1 MISVRSLPRS
11 LSSDARTDCDVEDV
25 EDVVTHRARE
35 LGRRATRDAPAR
47 DDDDD
52 DDEEE
57 EEVVEEEE
65 DANDRTIALACMMR
79 ASLTF
84 E

>member
-25 EDVVTHRARE
+25 ENVVTHRVRE

-47 DDDDD
+47 DDN
-52 DDEEE
+52 DEEE
-57 EEVVEEEE
+57 EEEEEE

-79 ASLTF
+79 ASLTL

>member
-25 EDVVTHRARE
+25 ENVVTHRVRE

-52 DDEEE
+52 EE
-57 EEVVEEEE
+57 EEEE

>member
-25 EDVVTHRARE
+25 ENVVTHRARE

-57 EEVVEEEE
+57 EVVEEEE

>member
-25 EDVVTHRARE
+25 ENVVTHRARE

-47 DDDDD
+47 DDD
-52 DDEEE
+52 EEE
-57 EEVVEEEE
+57 EEEEEEE

>member
-1 MISVRSLPRS
+1 VISVRSLPRS

-25 EDVVTHRARE
+25 ENVVTHRVRE

-47 DDDDD
+47 DDN
-52 DDEEE
+52 DEEE
-57 EEVVEEEE
+57 EEEEE

-79 ASLTF
+79 ASLTL

>member
-25 EDVVTHRARE
+25 ENVVTHRARE

-47 DDDDD
+47 DD
-52 DDEEE
+52 EEE
-57 EEVVEEEE
+57 EEEEDG
-65 DANDRTIALACMMR
+65 DANDRTIALACMKR

>member
-11 LSSDARTDCDVEDV
+11 LSSDARTDCNVEDV

-52 DDEEE
+52 EEE
-57 EEVVEEEE
+57 EEEEEEEE

>member
-11 LSSDARTDCDVEDV
+11 LSSDARTDCNVEDV

-47 DDDDD
+47 DDDD
-52 DDEEE
+52 EEE
-57 EEVVEEEE
+57 EEEE

>member
-47 DDDDD
+47 DDDD
-52 DDEEE
+52 EEE
-57 EEVVEEEE
+57 EEEEEE

>member
-25 EDVVTHRARE
+25 ENVVTHRVRE
-35 LGRRATRDAPAR
+35 LGRRVTRDAPAR
-47 DDDDD
+47 DDN
-52 DDEEE
+52 DEEE
-57 EEVVEEEE
+57 EEEEEEEE

>member
-25 EDVVTHRARE
+25 ENVVTHRARE

-47 DDDDD
+47 DD
-52 DDEEE
+52 EEE
-57 EEVVEEEE
+57 EEEEEDDD

>member
-52 DDEEE
+52 EEE
-57 EEVVEEEE
+57 EEEEEEE

>member
-25 EDVVTHRARE
+25 ENVVTHRARE

-52 DDEEE
+52 DEEE
-57 EEVVEEEE
+57 EEEEDG
-65 DANDRTIALACMMR
+65 DANDRTIALACMKR

-84 E
+84 A

>member
-1 MISVRSLPRS
+1 VISVRSLPRS

-25 EDVVTHRARE
+25 ENVVTHRTRE

-47 DDDDD
+47 DDD
-52 DDEEE
+52 EEE
-57 EEVVEEEE
+57 EEEEE

>member
-47 DDDDD
+47 DDD
-52 DDEEE
+52 EEE
-57 EEVVEEEE
+57 EEEEE

>member
-25 EDVVTHRARE
+25 ENVVTHRARE

-47 DDDDD
+47 DD
-52 DDEEE
+52 EEE
-57 EEVVEEEE
+57 EEEEE

>member
-25 EDVVTHRARE
+25 ENVVTHRVRE
-35 LGRRATRDAPAR
+35 LGRRVTRDAPAR
-47 DDDDD
+47 DDN
-52 DDEEE
+52 DEEE
-57 EEVVEEEE
+57 EEEEE

>member
-52 DDEEE
+52 DEEE
-57 EEVVEEEE
+57 EEEEEEEE

>member
-47 DDDDD
+47 DDN
-52 DDEEE
+52 DEEE
-57 EEVVEEEE
+57 EEEEEEEE

>member
-52 DDEEE
+52 EEE

>member
-25 EDVVTHRARE
+25 ENVVTHRVRE
-35 LGRRATRDAPAR
+35 LGRRVTRDAPAR
-47 DDDDD
+47 DDNDEVVEV
-52 DDEEE
+52 EEE
-57 EEVVEEEE
+57 EEEEE

>member
-1 MISVRSLPRS
+1 MISVRSLSRS

-47 DDDDD
+47 DDDD
-52 DDEEE
+52 EEE
-57 EEVVEEEE
+57 EEEEE

>member
-1 MISVRSLPRS
+1 VISVRSLPRS

-25 EDVVTHRARE
+25 ENVVTHRVRE

-47 DDDDD
+47 DDN
-52 DDEEE
+52 DEEE
-57 EEVVEEEE
+57 EEEEEE

>member
-11 LSSDARTDCDVEDV
+11 ISSDARTDCDVEDV

-47 DDDDD
+47 DDD
-52 DDEEE
+52 EEE
-57 EEVVEEEE
+57 EEEEEEEE

>member
-1 MISVRSLPRS
+1 VISVRSLPRS

-25 EDVVTHRARE
+25 ENVVTHRVRE

-47 DDDDD
+47 DDN
-52 DDEEE
+52 DEEE
-57 EEVVEEEE
+57 EEEEEEE

>member
-47 DDDDD
+47 DDD
-52 DDEEE
+52 EEE
-57 EEVVEEEE
+57 EEEEEEE

>member
-47 DDDDD
+47 DDDD
-52 DDEEE
+52 EEE
-57 EEVVEEEE
+57 EEEEE

>member
-25 EDVVTHRARE
+25 ENVVTHRARE

-47 DDDDD
+47 DDDD
-52 DDEEE
+52 EEE
-57 EEVVEEEE
+57 EEEE